1 MGQHAFS
8 TGASSAFGLV
18 TGVLVDAIVIAVLGM
33 GWQTDAYF
41 IALTIPLIITNI
53 LVLQVHRV
61 IQPIFISKRETE
73 GEAAS
78 WNYLNLMITSG
89 TAIIGAL
96 CVLGALLSPLLI
108 RVQTAGA
115 IHDEIWLAS
124 RLSVYLFV
132 ILPLYFPIVALR
144 VALQSFGIF
153 ALTGAMKLFE
163 NTFKILFVLLLWR
176 NLGVQALVLG
186 TLAGVSCQV
195 VIFYLVLRRK
205 GFRFQPIFQPKHPD
219 MIQAYNLMAFP
230 LIGQVCAASVDVVNN
245 MLGSMLGAGNVSA
258 LRLATRIIESFIGLL
273 PASIVVAAMPP
284 VAASVAQGD
293 RQATKKHLQYGLSLL
308 ILVNVPLCVWLG
320 LMNRPLIAFLYQR
333 VRFSAAD
340 TALVANLLLLL
351 IPCMLAARVWG
362 LLELPFYAEQN
373 TRTPLLAS
381 LIIAPLYVMFSLSLV
396 WLVGIYALPIGRSL
410 TALIS
415 PFLLA
420 YLLRRRM
427 GNLGFAAIRNSI
439 SRICAASLIM
449 AAFIFLGGWLAAAMP
464 LGGLGNKVIA
474 LGLPSSTGF
483 AALVISLLALGV
495 LDP

>member
-1 MGQHAFS
+1 MGSSKTGSKMGQHAFS
-8 TGASSAFGLV
+8 TGASAAFGLV

-163 NTFKILFVLLLWR
+163 NTFKI
-176 NLGVQALVLG
+176 
-186 TLAGVSCQV
+186 
-195 VIFYLVLRRK
+195 
-205 GFRFQPIFQPKHPD
+205 
-219 MIQAYNLMAFP
+219 
-230 LIGQVCAASVDVVNN
+230 
-245 MLGSMLGAGNVSA
+245 
-258 LRLATRIIESFIGLL
+258 
-273 PASIVVAAMPP
+273 
-284 VAASVAQGD
+284 
-293 RQATKKHLQYGLSLL
+293 
-308 ILVNVPLCVWLG
+308 
-320 LMNRPLIAFLYQR
+320 
-333 VRFSAAD
+333 
-340 TALVANLLLLL
+340 
-351 IPCMLAARVWG
+351 
-362 LLELPFYAEQN
+362 
-373 TRTPLLAS
+373 
-381 LIIAPLYVMFSLSLV
+381 
-396 WLVGIYALPIGRSL
+396 
-410 TALIS
+410 
-415 PFLLA
+415 
-420 YLLRRRM
+420 
-427 GNLGFAAIRNSI
+427 
-439 SRICAASLIM
+439 
-449 AAFIFLGGWLAAAMP
+449 
-464 LGGLGNKVIA
+464 
-474 LGLPSSTGF
+474 
-483 AALVISLLALGV
+483 
-495 LDP
+495 